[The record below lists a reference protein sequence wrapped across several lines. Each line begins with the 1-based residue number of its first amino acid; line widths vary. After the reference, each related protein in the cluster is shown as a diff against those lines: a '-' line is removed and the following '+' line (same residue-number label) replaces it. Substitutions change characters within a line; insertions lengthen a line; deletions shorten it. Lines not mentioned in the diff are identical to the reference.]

1 MKKKERAVRSVTMSV
16 PVRELDGRDIVFRAC
31 YLDGSLAGTLKVSQ
45 GGVVWKGRGQQW
57 RKTIPWSVFDTI
69 MRDYYNQKRY
79 TPKSL

>member
-1 MKKKERAVRSVTMSV
+1 MKAKRNIRAVSLEM
-16 PVRELDGRDIVFRAC
+16 PGIMLDGRDLVFNVGC
-31 YLDGSLAGTLKVSQ
+31 LDGSKMGTLKVSQ
-45 GGVVWKGRGQQW
+45 GGLVWKGRGQVW